1 MGSRLRGGGR
11 KRGNLE
17 YYGYFTLK
25 AIWRKSMRNPL
36 TACGAVEEFS
46 GCRQVGCVQAIDL
59 PGRRPFCLER
69 CTQRAGRRRQRD
81 GAQRPARAQ
90 CRGARSMSP
99 GHGRYGS
106 TDQSMG
112 FSAAETQRRKPT
124 AMMLD
129 HLVGPAAPKTFP
141 ASPALAGAL
150 ERAAASFARL
160 DQALETH
167 PLRAAFLYRVRL
179 DAVRRQAAVDGQ
191 SIDPWHL
198 AAVLEG
204 LRLRMD
210 GALRI
215 IDRGAIF
222 EAARHALTLHQWI
235 AAPDF
240 DQEGEVQIAEKALAH
255 PSAAVAPLLSAAV
268 SMHAWLRDGGTRPP
282 IRAALIRHWTKHRLL
297 RSLVPITGA
306 RALGAEV
313 PFEAEVW
320 IPLLLEALAD
330 EAADYLQ
337 LLTNMERVSFTAR
350 AAVVGRRSTSRAA
363 AAVDVLAMAPLVS
376 ASTLAAGLGMA
387 VKNAIALLADFAE
400 AEIVVEVTHR
410 SKRRLFGLAGLAPL
424 RDEVAPPR
432 RPEPGRGPGR
442 PPAIREEKALPLPP
456 LPDRPL
462 TPIERKAIDYSEL
475 EHWMAHADQ
484 VIRDTRRTL
493 EALVRG
499 ADPALLAAGGD
510 GSVEVSPS
518 TC

>member
-1 MGSRLRGGGR
+1 M
-11 KRGNLE
+11 
-17 YYGYFTLK
+17 
-25 AIWRKSMRNPL
+25 P
-36 TACGAVEEFS
+36 
-46 GCRQVGCVQAIDL
+46 D
-59 PGRRPFCLER
+59 PF
-69 CTQRAGRRRQRD
+69 A
-81 GAQRPARAQ
+81 
-90 CRGARSMSP
+90 
-99 GHGRYGS
+99 
-106 TDQSMG
+106 
-112 FSAAETQRRKPT
+112 
-124 AMMLD
+124 
-129 HLVGPAAPKTFP
+129 GPAIQKILPV
-141 ASPALAGAL
+141 SPALAGAL
-150 ERAAASFARL
+150 ERAAAAFARL
-160 DQALETH
+160 DQALENH

-222 EAARHALTLHQWI
+222 DAARHALTLHQWI
-235 AAPDF
+235 VAPDF
-240 DQEGEVQIAEKALAH
+240 DQEGEVQSAEKALAH
-255 PSAAVAPLLSAAV
+255 PSAAAASLLSAAC

-282 IRAALIRHWTKHRLL
+282 IRSALIRHWTKHRLL
-297 RSLVPITGA
+297 CAPVPLTGP

-320 IPLLLEALAD
+320 IPLFLEALAD

-337 LLTNMERVSFTAR
+337 LLYTMERAWFTAR
-350 AAVVGRRSTSRAA
+350 GAVAGRRSTSRAA
-363 AAVDVLAMAPLVS
+363 AAVDVLAAAPLVS
-376 ASTLAAGLGMA
+376 ATTLAAGLGMA
-387 VKNAIALLADFAE
+387 VKNTIALLDAFAE

-442 PPAIREEKALPLPP
+442 PPALREEQALPPPP

-462 TPIERKAIDYSEL
+462 TPIERKAIDYSDL

-484 VIRDTRRTL
+484 VIRDTRRALDALARGEGTPAAPRSQAAPTL
-493 EALVRG
+493 QSEHPSDALPESWLEG
-499 ADPALLAAGGD
+499 NGMDNHA
-510 GSVEVSPS
+510 
-518 TC
+518 

>member
-1 MGSRLRGGGR
+1 
-11 KRGNLE
+11 
-17 YYGYFTLK
+17 
-25 AIWRKSMRNPL
+25 
-36 TACGAVEEFS
+36 
-46 GCRQVGCVQAIDL
+46 
-59 PGRRPFCLER
+59 
-69 CTQRAGRRRQRD
+69 
-81 GAQRPARAQ
+81 
-90 CRGARSMSP
+90 MSP

-112 FSAAETQRRKPT
+112 FSAAETQRGKPT

-150 ERAAASFARL
+150 ERTAASFARL
-160 DQALETH
+160 DQALENH

-204 LRLRMD
+204 LRLRME

-215 IDRGAIF
+215 IDRGMIF

-235 AAPDF
+235 VAPDF
-240 DQEGEVQIAEKALAH
+240 DQEGEVQVAEKAFAH

-268 SMHAWLRDGGTRPP
+268 SMHAWLQGGGTRPP

-297 RSLVPITGA
+297 RAPVPLTGP

-313 PFEAEVW
+313 PFEPEVW
-320 IPLLLEALAD
+320 IPLFLEALAD
-330 EAADYLQ
+330 EAAEALQ
-337 LLTNMERVSFTAR
+337 LLYSMERAWFTAR
-350 AAVVGRRSTSRAA
+350 AAVAGRRSTSRAA
-363 AAVDVLAMAPLVS
+363 TSVDVLAMAPLVS
-376 ASTLAAGLGMA
+376 ATTLAAGLGMA
-387 VKNAIALLADFAE
+387 VKNAIALLVALAE

-442 PPAIREEKALPLPP
+442 PPAIREEAALPPPP
-456 LPDRPL
+456 LPSRPL
-462 TPIERKAIDYSEL
+462 TPIERKAIDYSDL

-493 EALVRG
+493 DSLARG
-499 ADPALLAAGGD
+499 EGTSASPRSQAAPTLQSDSWLGGNGMD
-510 GSVEVSPS
+510 GHE
-518 TC
+518 